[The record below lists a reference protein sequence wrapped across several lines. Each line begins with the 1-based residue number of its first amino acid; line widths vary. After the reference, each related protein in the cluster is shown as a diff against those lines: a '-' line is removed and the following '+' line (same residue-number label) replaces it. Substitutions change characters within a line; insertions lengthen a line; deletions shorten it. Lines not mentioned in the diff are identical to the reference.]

1 MASRWLTEFD
11 EGNII
16 AVDIQPGAKR
26 SEVIGIEAWRD
37 CLRVAVS
44 ARPIEGAANVELIAL
59 IADWA
64 GVKRENVSLESGGK
78 SRRKRMRIIGV
89 SGEQIRALVEG

>member
-11 EGNII
+11 EGIFIVVN
-16 AVDIQPGAKR
+16 IQPGAKR

-37 CLRVAVS
+37 SLKVAVS
-44 ARPIEGAANVELIAL
+44 ARPIEGAANAELIAL

-64 GVKRENVSLESGGK
+64 GVKRENVSFESGGK
-78 SRRKRMRIIGV
+78 SRRKRMCIIGV
-89 SGEQIRALVEG
+89 SGEQIRALIEG